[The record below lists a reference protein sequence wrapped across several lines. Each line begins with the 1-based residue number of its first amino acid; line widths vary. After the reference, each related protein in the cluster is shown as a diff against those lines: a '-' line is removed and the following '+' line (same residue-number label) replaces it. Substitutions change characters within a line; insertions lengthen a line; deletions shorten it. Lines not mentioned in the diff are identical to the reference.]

1 MHDGCKSETPEL
13 NKILK
18 VAACA
23 NKCLAQVQ
31 TNTAVKK
38 CFVWEK
44 GREHSL
50 PKVFQRICCAI
61 KGNPQSRNTQ
71 IQYKAV
77 KRLCIEYYPSGMQTC
92 EMCMRTVAA
101 SLASAKVFGFHRLHF
116 FFFFVFFMLA
126 ITNLYSFAQPKIK
139 DAQNNI
145 HEN

>member
-23 NKCLAQVQ
+23 NKCLAEVQ

-44 GREHSL
+44 GRELSL
-50 PKVFQRICCAI
+50 PKVFQRYTHTHIYIHCASEWEYAI

-77 KRLCIEYYPSGMQTC
+77 KRLCIEYYPSRMQTC
-92 EMCMRTVAA
+92 EMCVRTVAA

-116 FFFFVFFMLA
+116 F
-126 ITNLYSFAQPKIK
+126 LYSSCWQ
-139 DAQNNI
+139 
-145 HEN
+145 